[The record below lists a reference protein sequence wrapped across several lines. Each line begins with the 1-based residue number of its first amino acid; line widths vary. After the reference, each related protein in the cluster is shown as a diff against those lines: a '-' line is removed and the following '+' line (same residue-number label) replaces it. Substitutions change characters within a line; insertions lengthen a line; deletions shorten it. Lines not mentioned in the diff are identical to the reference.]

1 MNIIHLVRAT
11 TWGGGERYALD
22 LCRRSVETGDNVTVI
37 TRGVPFID
45 EKFARAGATIKRM
58 PLGGIFDLTSPI
70 RIARMVR
77 EMKGEPVIFHV
88 HTFKD
93 AEIVTKAKKIIGKR
107 GNVKLVC
114 TRHLVKPG
122 KSSFRWKKIYAG
134 IDSLIFISNL
144 AKETFLESNP
154 PVTLDRLAVVHNS
167 VAVPKKY
174 SVPMPPPSSQTL
186 NILFTGRISPEKGI
200 DVLIESIG
208 KLSDIPLRLQIA
220 GTGKPEYVKQLQDLA
235 TLHHITDRI
244 EWIGFAED
252 VYEKIVKADI
262 CVAPSVWAEPFGLTI
277 IEFMSQARPVI
288 TTDNGAQKEII
299 TDGVEG
305 FLVGPSDPD
314 AIASAIR
321 KLSSDKNL
329 REKMGEKAFRT
340 FRSRFAYDIFFNR
353 IRDIYKSVGQQYQY
367 LK

>member
-22 LCRRSVETGDNVTVI
+22 LCRRSVEAGDNVTVV

-58 PLGGIFDLTSPI
+58 PLGGIFDLTSPV

-77 EMKGEPVIFHV
+77 RMKGEPVIFHV

-93 AEIVTKAKKIIGKR
+93 AEIVVKAKKLIGKR
-107 GNVKLVC
+107 CNVRLVC

-144 AKETFLESNP
+144 AKKTFLESNP
-154 PVTLDRLAVVHNS
+154 PIRHDLLTVVHNS
-167 VAVPKKY
+167 VAVPQKY
-174 SVPMPPPSSQTL
+174 SLPMPLPSSRTL

-200 DVLIESIG
+200 DVLIESMG
-208 KLSDIPLRLQIA
+208 KLSDLPLRLQIA
-220 GTGKPEYVKQLQDLA
+220 GTGNPEYMKRLHDLA
-235 TLHHITDRI
+235 GQHNVADRI

-252 VYEKIVKADI
+252 VYEKIVKADM

-288 TTDNGAQKEII
+288 TTGNGAQGEII
-299 TDGVEG
+299 TDGVDG
-305 FLVGPSDPD
+305 ILVKPSDPESL
-314 AIASAIR
+314 ASAISNLATNR
-321 KLSSDKNL
+321 NL
-329 REKMGEKAFRT
+329 REKIGKEAFRT
-340 FRSRFAYDIFFNR
+340 FSERFSYNIFFR
-353 IRDIYKSVGQQYQY
+353 KITEIYTRVNKR
-367 LK
+367 